1 MEHRQLLETLVV
13 DLLNSP
19 VNPLIQYR
27 DFQIQ
32 HICKQIGVNE
42 YGGQRDA
49 IFFKHFASH
58 FISYLNE
65 KNELSSIIQ
74 QAQISRNQSKAQEL
88 QENKQ
93 IALPQK
99 VQQFVSPICVKPKND
114 TAQIIDDEIGDSN
127 KRKID
132 LETFVPKSYMPVPNF
147 IGVNFDINNNQFN
160 KTNDNSKHTSTK
172 TASTKQDNK
181 PKDLK
186 VIPDLIVK
194 KKNEKTPQK
203 IDNNNKT
210 YTFLEPVEFKETQ
223 LNRSLQSKTE
233 LQNNCKK
240 KKLSP
245 SLDLIKKKDIK
256 PFKPF
261 KPDSQ
266 SESLEIRT
274 SEDLSMRED
283 SIKRKENIKLQ
294 NKQEKKLSK
303 DLENF
308 NKKEKLQKIEK
319 KKHSEA
325 DIKQQLEKST
335 KQIIP
340 MIDKKERKKK
350 ERLEIDKLRK
360 EKRELERQQQ
370 LKEKNQILERLEKE
384 KQNKEKLEKERLEK
398 ERLDK
403 FEKERT
409 ERLEKER
416 QDRIELLEKQR
427 QEREK
432 QDRLEKERQ
441 ERLERS
447 DKHRQK
453 ETQELESIIEKLL
466 CANPNDS
473 SKVKKNQEQVI
484 IVDSNDKVTKKLEKE
499 QSKLEKPQCNYC
511 KNMDSKTIEIQDGV
525 RICTQCLLVSI
536 NPFQKIITKLAYIE
550 YKYSGK
556 ENAKTCQTFT
566 IDTSTNCN
574 LEIRCVALNKQGL
587 YDLTFPMSCTLLIN
601 GVTIKEIRPLQE
613 KSSLKKRRDT
623 SIYINVK
630 DLIRQNNYSK
640 KFLFS
645 IIERLAEQ
653 QYRKDTVGSIYCF
666 GLFLVEPLNVIQ
678 TIEKFKS
685 LDIQPKIKADQSK
698 KEIQVA
704 KTIISLYCQ
713 FTLELIQIPAKGE
726 FCQHEQCFCLCSFL
740 EMMIKVEHKKWIC
753 PICKK
758 VCFHLVIDKYQLFI
772 IERIKQLEIS
782 IDQLALDHN
791 GQLDKDEQINLI
803 LQDQT
808 IKTYQ
813 DIVDRGYRNINKIN
827 KNEDEDDIPIVTN
840 AGKSQNLAIILID
853 D

>member
-1 MEHRQLLETLVV
+1 MEHRQLLETLVF

-65 KNELSSIIQ
+65 KNEIQTIIQ
-74 QAQISRNQSKAQEL
+74 QAQISRNQSKTQEL

-93 IALPQK
+93 ITLPQK
-99 VQQFVSPICVKPKND
+99 LQQIASPICQKPKND
-114 TAQIIDDEIGDSN
+114 MVQIIDDEIADSN

-132 LETFVPKSYMPVPNF
+132 LEAFLPKSYLSVPNF
-147 IGVNFDINNNQFN
+147 IGVNLDINNNQFN
-160 KTNDNSKHTSTK
+160 KSNDNSKHISTK
-172 TASTKQDNK
+172 TASNKQDTK
-181 PKDLK
+181 SKDLK
-186 VIPDLIVK
+186 LIPDLIVK
-194 KKNEKTPQK
+194 KKSEKTPQK
-203 IDNNNKT
+203 NDNHNKT
-210 YTFLEPVEFKETQ
+210 HTFYEPIEYKDTQ

-245 SLDLIKKKDIK
+245 SLDQIKKKDNK
-256 PFKPF
+256 QLKQ
-261 KPDSQ
+261 DSQ
-266 SESLEIRT
+266 SESLELRT
-274 SEDLSMRED
+274 SEDLSLRED
-283 SIKRKENIKLQ
+283 SIKKKENIKLL

-308 NKKEKLQKIEK
+308 NKKDKLLKIEK
-319 KKHSEA
+319 KKHLEI
-325 DIKQQLEKST
+325 DIKQQIEKST

-340 MIDKKERKKK
+340 MIEKKDRKKK
-350 ERLEIDKLRK
+350 ERLESDKLKK
-360 EKRELERQQQ
+360 EKKDLERLQQ

-384 KQNKEKLEKERLEK
+384 KQNKEKQEKERLEK

-403 FEKERT
+403 FEKERA

-416 QDRIELLEKQR
+416 QDRIELLEKQK

-466 CANPNDS
+466 CTNPNET
-473 SKVKKNQEQVI
+473 SKIKKNQEQVI
-484 IVDSNDKVTKKLEKE
+484 ILDSNDKVTKKLEKE

-511 KNMDSKTIEIQDGV
+511 QSMDTKTIEIQDGV

-536 NPFQKIITKLAYIE
+536 NPFQKIITKLAYTE
-550 YKYSGK
+550 YRCSGK
-556 ENAKTCQTFT
+556 ENAKTSQTFN

-601 GVTIKEIRPLQE
+601 GATIKEIRPLQE

-623 SIYINVK
+623 SIYINIK
-630 DLIRQNNYSK
+630 DLIRQNNFSK
-640 KFLFS
+640 KFVFS
-645 IIERLAEQ
+645 IIEHLADQ
-653 QYRKDTVGSIYCF
+653 QYRKDTIGSIYCF

-678 TIEKFKS
+678 TIDKFKQ
-685 LDIQPKIKADQSK
+685 LDIQPKIKSDQNK

-772 IERIKQLEIS
+772 IERIKKLEIS
-782 IDQLALDHN
+782 IDQLALDHT
-791 GQLDKDEQINLI
+791 GQLDKDQQINLI
-803 LQDQT
+803 LQDET

-813 DIVDRGYRNINKIN
+813 DIIDKGYQNINRIN